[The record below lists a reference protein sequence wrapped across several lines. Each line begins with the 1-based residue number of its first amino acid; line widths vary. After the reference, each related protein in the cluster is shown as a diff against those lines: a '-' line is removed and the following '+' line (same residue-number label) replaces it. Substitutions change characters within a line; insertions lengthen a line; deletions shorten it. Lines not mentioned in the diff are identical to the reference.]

1 MQCNAFAVGPIGN
14 SMNSEENGASD
25 QDKAEVRM
33 DGLKNDNQNA
43 EQAAVT
49 SKVTQLESRA
59 TGEQL
64 RLSSNGSENN
74 VRLIPSKMSI
84 VFPNRMRA
92 SQTATSDCA
101 NSLEQNVS
109 QDASNANVS
118 SMFMSTSNIKSQTMN
133 TNVVSIEATCQLK
146 HKTVVNISAL
156 NLPKPQMHLN
166 LPKPQ
171 MHLNLSSTQANT
183 HHNHNLISVSL
194 NSGTATNNAVP
205 HYSVSISSSSLM
217 SPDLPIIKP
226 NDDIDMKNNVDYASA
241 IEKCPSKVS
250 CSSDSSPE
258 ADCSWTSKSYGSKRI
273 LNNISGSIGS
283 TSQGTCCVLRPNIN
297 GSREVAGPSGLQWIP
312 QREQVERM
320 DSSSGNEGDM
330 SDGED
335 YCIYTYKGNDDMIH
349 LDQKEE
355 LNQGHAEDRGAAGQ
369 YHSGRSSPE
378 MDFLEMD
385 FDPGPSCEQDTGD
398 SDLASIN
405 EDIQN
410 IALDN
415 VEPDPMLNDLSS
427 GKVVSRQTMTAVSQ
441 NSRQSTQNVNH
452 TAFQQCIN
460 NQPAIEQSVKSTY
473 SAPWMPSTSS
483 GRWESTSLY
492 RNTGCPLR
500 ESYGYHNTSGDLISP
515 GDNRDSDSELWA
527 EPSTAAVQDNSNL
540 NARRVNLSS
549 TLYHRMMAKKLMLNK
564 QAAFNQSGDS
574 NLESELCN
582 ERIDGLPPV
591 EKVMLWSEQEATMK
605 QVTQIGTSA
614 CGATSAINA
623 LLALNMS
630 FSLEVL
636 VKGVNT
642 RLRELGVS
650 LPRYLLS
657 RSVAGATH
665 KDIARGISLS
675 TNGAAVTKFFA
686 FYPERK
692 VSLSHW
698 LHYWISKGAAPIATL
713 NLQHCGEGCDIP
725 DAWHHQMIFGV
736 GQAGIYL
743 TNPLECLPEEFLWH
757 QLISPSVLLIRR
769 TDVLAHWNANTDL
782 TPLAMMDQKWR
793 KLNVLGQVVNMVR
806 GAMSERQQPNST
818 TTGTTHIRIP
828 ASYQAG
834 ITLVMCADSA
844 AATELLHAEQL
855 PLL

>member
-1 MQCNAFAVGPIGN
+1 MQCNAFTAGIVEDN
-14 SMNSEENGASD
+14 MNSEENGASG
-25 QDKAEVRM
+25 QGRAEVRM
-33 DGLKNDNQNA
+33 DGMKSDNQSGD
-43 EQAAVT
+43 QVTVT
-49 SKVTQLESRA
+49 SKVAQLEGRA
-59 TGEQL
+59 AGEQL
-64 RLSSNGSENN
+64 RLNSNSSENSS
-74 VRLIPSKMSI
+74 VRLIPSKI
-84 VFPNRMRA
+84 NVVFPNRTK
-92 SQTATSDCA
+92 SGQTAASDCA
-101 NSLEQNVS
+101 NSLEQNAS

-118 SMFMSTSNIKSQTMN
+118 SVFMSSSNIKPQTAN
-133 TNVVSIEATCQLK
+133 TNAVSIEAMCQLM
-146 HKTVVNISAL
+146 HKTVANTSAL
-156 NLPKPQMHLN
+156 NLPKS
-166 LPKPQ
+166 Q
-171 MHLNLSSTQANT
+171 MHLNLSSAQANV
-183 HHNHNLISVSL
+183 HHNHNSTSVSL
-194 NSGTATNNAVP
+194 NSGVVSNNATS
-205 HYSVSISSSSLM
+205 HCGVSTSSSSLTPANLSM
-217 SPDLPIIKP
+217 IKP

-258 ADCSWTSKSYGSKRI
+258 ADCSWTSKSYGSKRV
-273 LNNISGSIGS
+273 LNNIGGSIGS

-297 GSREVAGPSGLQWIP
+297 GSREAAGPSGLQR
-312 QREQVERM
+312 REQVERM

-335 YCIYTYKGNDDMIH
+335 YCIYTYKGNDDAIH

-355 LNQGHAEDRGAAGQ
+355 LNQGHVEDRGAAGQ

-410 IALDN
+410 IALDH
-415 VEPDPMLNDLSS
+415 VEPDPILNDLSS
-427 GKVVSRQTMTAVSQ
+427 GKVVSRQTMAAVPQ
-441 NSRQSTQNVNH
+441 NSRQSAQNVNH
-452 TAFQQCIN
+452 TAFQQCAS
-460 NQPAIEQSVKSTY
+460 NQPAIEQSAKSTY

-500 ESYGYHNTSGDLISP
+500 GFYGYHNTSGDLISP

-527 EPSTAAVQDNSNL
+527 EPSTAAASDNSNL
-540 NARRVNLSS
+540 NARKINLTS

-564 QAAFNQSGDS
+564 QTAFNQSGDS

-582 ERIDGLPPV
+582 ERMDGLPPV

-614 CGATSAINA
+614 CGATSAFNA
-623 LLALNMS
+623 LLALNVS

-650 LPRYLLS
+650 LPRYLMS

-743 TNPLECLPEEFLWH
+743 TNPLECLPEELLWH
-757 QLISPSVLLIRR
+757 QLVSPSILLIRR

-782 TPLAMMDQKWR
+782 TPLATMDQKWR

-806 GAMSERQQPNST
+806 GAMSQRQQPNST
-818 TTGTTHIRIP
+818 TTGATHIRIP

>member
-1 MQCNAFAVGPIGN
+1 MSCDTVAAGLIVEDN
-14 SMNSEENGASD
+14 MNSEGNDGSGG
-25 QDKAEVRM
+25 QGRAEVRV
-33 DGLKNDNQNA
+33 DVSLKNDNQSVD
-43 EQAAVT
+43 QGTAVT
-49 SKVTQLESRA
+49 SKGQLENGSE
-59 TGEQL
+59 EQL
-64 RLSSNGSENN
+64 RLNNNSGEGN
-74 VRLIPSKMSI
+74 VRLALPLSSRAPI
-84 VFPNRMRA
+84 VLANGTK
-92 SQTATSDCA
+92 SVQTPVSDCA

-109 QDASNANVS
+109 QDVNIS
-118 SMFMSTSNIKSQTMN
+118 SMFANATANIKPQTVN
-133 TNVVSIEATCQLK
+133 TNTVNCQLK
-146 HKTVVNISAL
+146 HKTVTNASSL
-156 NLPKPQMHLN
+156 NLPKS
-166 LPKPQ
+166 Q
-171 MHLNLSSTQANT
+171 MHLNLSSTQANI
-183 HHNHNLISVSL
+183 HHNHNLGSAVL
-194 NSGTATNNAVP
+194 NSAAATSATLHSSVP
-205 HYSVSISSSSLM
+205 MLNVSVMPPNLST
-217 SPDLPIIKP
+217 IKS
-226 NDDIDMKNNVDYASA
+226 NDDVDMKNNVDYASA

-250 CSSDSSPE
+250 CSSDSRPE
-258 ADCSWTSKSYGSKRI
+258 ADCSWTSKSYGSKRV
-273 LNNISGSIGS
+273 LNNIGGSIGS
-283 TSQGTCCVLRPNIN
+283 TSQGTCCFLRPNIN
-297 GSREVAGPSGLQWIP
+297 GSREAAGPSGLQNTL

-335 YCIYTYKGNDDMIH
+335 YCIYTYKGNDDVIH
-349 LDQKEE
+349 LDQQEE
-355 LNQGHAEDRGAAGQ
+355 LNQDHAANQEAEGQ
-369 YHSGRSSPE
+369 NHSGRSSPE

-385 FDPGPSCEQDTGD
+385 FDPGPSCELDTGD

-415 VEPDPMLNDLSS
+415 IEQDPVLNDLSS
-427 GKVVSRQTMTAVSQ
+427 GKVVSRQGLVAMPQTSKQTAQ
-441 NSRQSTQNVNH
+441 HVNH
-452 TAFQQCIN
+452 TTFQQCTS
-460 NQPAIEQSVKSTY
+460 NQCTVEQSAKPTY
-473 SAPWMPSTSS
+473 SAPWMPSTSAGT
-483 GRWESTSLY
+483 GRWDSATLY
-492 RNTGCPLR
+492 RNTGCPVR

-515 GDNRDSDSELWA
+515 SDNRDSDSELWA
-527 EPSTAAVQDNSNL
+527 ESTTASLPDNSNL
-540 NARRVNLSS
+540 NARKVNLIS
-549 TLYHRMMAKKLMLNK
+549 TLYHRIMAKKLMLNK
-564 QAAFNQSGDS
+564 HAAFNQSGDS

-582 ERIDGLPPV
+582 ERLDGLPPV
-591 EKVMLWSEQEATMK
+591 EKVMLWSEQEATIK

-623 LLALNMS
+623 LLALNIS

-642 RLRELGVS
+642 RLRELGVP
-650 LPRYLLS
+650 LPRYLVS

-698 LHYWISKGAAPIATL
+698 LHYWISKGAAPIATM

-743 TNPLECLPEEFLWH
+743 TNPLECLPEQLLWH
-757 QLISPSVLLIRR
+757 QLISPSILLIRKA
-769 TDVLAHWNANTDL
+769 DVLAHWNANTDL
-782 TPLAMMDQKWR
+782 TPLATMDQKWR

-806 GAMSERQQPNST
+806 ESMSQRQQPNST
-818 TTGTTHIRIP
+818 TTGATHIRIP

>member
-1 MQCNAFAVGPIGN
+1 
-14 SMNSEENGASD
+14 MNSEGNDGNK
-25 QDKAEVRM
+25 QGKAEVRV
-33 DGLKNDNQNA
+33 DVGSKNDNQSKVA
-43 EQAAVT
+43 PRTVSPRSIMEQGVVASKPLQLETKAAVVEQSRLNNNSGESNIKHMS
-49 SKVTQLESRA
+49 SKSTVAL
-59 TGEQL
+59 
-64 RLSSNGSENN
+64 SNGTKSMEN
-74 VRLIPSKMSI
+74 V
-84 VFPNRMRA
+84 
-92 SQTATSDCA
+92 SDCA
-101 NSLEQNVS
+101 NSLEQNAS
-109 QDASNANVS
+109 QDATS
-118 SMFMSTSNIKSQTMN
+118 SVNISSVFTSTINIKLQTVS
-133 TNVVSIEATCQLK
+133 TNAMCQLK
-146 HKTVVNISAL
+146 HKTAASASAL
-156 NLPKPQMHLN
+156 NLPKS
-166 LPKPQ
+166 Q
-171 MHLNLSSTQANT
+171 MHLNLSSSQAST
-183 HHNHNLISVSL
+183 HHSHNLAAVVLNSAAATSAMAHSSVS
-194 NSGTATNNAVP
+194 TASAP
-205 HYSVSISSSSLM
+205 LM
-217 SPDLPIIKP
+217 PPNLSTSKP

-258 ADCSWTSKSYGSKRI
+258 ADCSWTSKSYGSKRV
-273 LNNISGSIGS
+273 LNNIGGSIGS
-283 TSQGTCCVLRPNIN
+283 TSQGTCCFLRPNIN
-297 GSREVAGPSGLQWIP
+297 GSREAAGPSGLQR
-312 QREQVERM
+312 REQIERM

-335 YCIYTYKGNDDMIH
+335 YCIYTYKGNDDTMH
-349 LDQKEE
+349 ADQQEE
-355 LNQGHAEDRGAAGQ
+355 LNQGHVENYEVEGQ
-369 YHSGRSSPE
+369 NHSGRSSPE

-410 IALDN
+410 IAVDN
-415 VEPDPMLNDLSS
+415 IEPDPVLNDLSS
-427 GKVVSRQTMTAVSQ
+427 GKVVSRQALAAATPQIAK
-441 NSRQSTQNVNH
+441 QSAQNVNH
-452 TAFQQCIN
+452 ATTFQQCTS
-460 NQPAIEQSVKSTY
+460 NQSAIEQTAKSTY

-483 GRWESTSLY
+483 GTGRWDSAALY

-515 GDNRDSDSELWA
+515 GDNRDSDSELWV
-527 EPSTAAVQDNSNL
+527 EPSTASVPDNSNL

-582 ERIDGLPPV
+582 ERLDGLPPV

-623 LLALNMS
+623 LLALNVS

-642 RLRELGVS
+642 RLRELSVP
-650 LPRYLLS
+650 LPKYLVS

-743 TNPLECLPEEFLWH
+743 TNPLECLPEQLVWH
-757 QLISPSVLLIRR
+757 QLVSPSILLIRK
-769 TDVLAHWNANTDL
+769 TDVLAHWSANTDL

-806 GAMSERQQPNST
+806 EAMSQRQQPN
-818 TTGTTHIRIP
+818 GTTAGATHVRIP

>member
-1 MQCNAFAVGPIGN
+1 MPCNTVAVSGLVAGN
-14 SMNSEENGASD
+14 MNSEGNDEHG
-25 QDKAEVRM
+25 QGKAEVSV
-33 DGLKNDNQNA
+33 DVGLKNDKQSVDQDA
-43 EQAAVT
+43 MT
-49 SKVTQLESRA
+49 SKVQLENGA
-59 TGEQL
+59 EEQL
-64 RLSSNGSENN
+64 RLNNNGGGGGGDCSIKL
-74 VRLIPSKMSI
+74 VLPTSKTS
-84 VFPNRMRA
+84 VVLANGTKPVQNHPV
-92 SQTATSDCA
+92 SDCA
-101 NSLEQNVS
+101 NSLEQNVC
-109 QDASNANVS
+109 QDVNVS
-118 SMFMSTSNIKSQTMN
+118 SMFANATASVKPQTAN
-133 TNVVSIEATCQLK
+133 TNTVNCQLK
-146 HKTVVNISAL
+146 HKTVVNASPL
-156 NLPKPQMHLN
+156 SLPKS
-166 LPKPQ
+166 Q
-171 MHLNLSSTQANT
+171 MHLNLSSTQANV
-183 HHNHNLISVSL
+183 HHGHNSASAVL
-194 NSGTATNNAVP
+194 NSAAATASATLHSGVSTLNV
-205 HYSVSISSSSLM
+205 SVMPPNLST
-217 SPDLPIIKP
+217 IKS
-226 NDDIDMKNNVDYASA
+226 NDDADMKNNVDYASA

-258 ADCSWTSKSYGSKRI
+258 ADCSWTSKSYGSKRV
-273 LNNISGSIGS
+273 LNNIGGSIGS
-283 TSQGTCCVLRPNIN
+283 TSQGTCCFLRPNIN
-297 GSREVAGPSGLQWIP
+297 GSREVAGPSGLQRTS

-335 YCIYTYKGNDDMIH
+335 YFYTYKGNDDAIH
-349 LDQKEE
+349 LDQQEE
-355 LNQGHAEDRGAAGQ
+355 LNQNHAANQREAEGQ
-369 YHSGRSSPE
+369 NHSGRSSPE
-378 MDFLEMD
+378 MDYLEMD
-385 FDPGPSCEQDTGD
+385 FDPGPSCELDTGD
-398 SDLASIN
+398 SDPASIN

-415 VEPDPMLNDLSS
+415 IEQDPVLNDLSS
-427 GKVVSRQTMTAVSQ
+427 GKVVSRQGLVATPQTSKPAAQ
-441 NSRQSTQNVNH
+441 HVNH
-452 TAFQQCIN
+452 TAYQQCTS
-460 NQPAIEQSVKSTY
+460 NQCTVEQSAKSTY
-473 SAPWMPSTSS
+473 SAPWMPSTSAGT
-483 GRWESTSLY
+483 GRWDSATLY
-492 RNTGCPLR
+492 RNTGCPVR

-527 EPSTAAVQDNSNL
+527 ESSTSSLPDNSNL
-540 NARRVNLSS
+540 NARKVNLIS
-549 TLYHRMMAKKLMLNK
+549 TLYHRIMAKKLMLNK
-564 QAAFNQSGDS
+564 HAAFNQSGDS
-574 NLESELCN
+574 NLENELCN
-582 ERIDGLPPV
+582 ERLDGLPLV

-623 LLALNMS
+623 LLALNVS

-642 RLRELGVS
+642 RLRELGVP
-650 LPRYLLS
+650 LPRYLVS

-698 LHYWISKGAAPIATL
+698 LHYWISRGAAPIATL

-743 TNPLECLPEEFLWH
+743 TNPLECLPEQLVWH
-757 QLISPSVLLIRR
+757 QLVSPSILLIRK

-782 TPLAMMDQKWR
+782 TPLATMDQKWR

-806 GAMSERQQPNST
+806 ESMSQRQQPNGT
-818 TTGTTHIRIP
+818 TSGATHIRIP

>member
-1 MQCNAFAVGPIGN
+1 MTLAAGLAVVDN
-14 SMNSEENGASD
+14 MNSEGTDGCS
-25 QDKAEVRM
+25 QGKAEVRV
-33 DGLKNDNQNA
+33 DVGLKNDNQSLDQGA
-43 EQAAVT
+43 MT
-49 SKVTQLESRA
+49 SKVQLENGSE
-59 TGEQL
+59 EQL
-64 RLSSNGSENN
+64 RLNNNSDESDIKLVLPARTSVVLSNGTNSVETP
-74 VRLIPSKMSI
+74 V
-84 VFPNRMRA
+84 
-92 SQTATSDCA
+92 SDCA
-101 NSLEQNVS
+101 NSLEQDVS
-109 QDASNANVS
+109 QDINIS
-118 SMFMSTSNIKSQTMN
+118 SMFANATANIKPQTVN
-133 TNVVSIEATCQLK
+133 TNSVNCQLK
-146 HKTVVNISAL
+146 HKTVVNAGSL
-156 NLPKPQMHLN
+156 NLPKS
-166 LPKPQ
+166 Q
-171 MHLNLSSTQANT
+171 MHLNLSSTPANV
-183 HHNHNLISVSL
+183 HHNHNSASAVLNSTAATNAVLHSSVSTL
-194 NSGTATNNAVP
+194 NV
-205 HYSVSISSSSLM
+205 SVMPPNLST
-217 SPDLPIIKP
+217 IKP
-226 NDDIDMKNNVDYASA
+226 NDDMDMKNNVDYASA

-258 ADCSWTSKSYGSKRI
+258 ADCSWTSKSYGSKRV
-273 LNNISGSIGS
+273 LNNIGGSIGS
-283 TSQGTCCVLRPNIN
+283 TSQGTCCFLRPNIN
-297 GSREVAGPSGLQWIP
+297 GSREVAGPSGLQRIS
-312 QREQVERM
+312 QREQIERM

-335 YCIYTYKGNDDMIH
+335 YCIYTYKGNDQVIH
-349 LDQKEE
+349 LDQQEE
-355 LNQGHAEDRGAAGQ
+355 LNQDHAANPEAEGQ
-369 YHSGRSSPE
+369 NHSGRSSPE

-385 FDPGPSCEQDTGD
+385 FDPGPSCELDTGD

-415 VEPDPMLNDLSS
+415 IEQDPVLNDLSS
-427 GKVVSRQTMTAVSQ
+427 GKVVSRQVLVTMPQTSKQPAQ
-441 NSRQSTQNVNH
+441 YVNH
-452 TAFQQCIN
+452 TTFQQCTS
-460 NQPAIEQSVKSTY
+460 NQCTVEQSAKPTY
-473 SAPWMPSTSS
+473 SAPWMPSTSAGT
-483 GRWESTSLY
+483 GRWDSATLY
-492 RNTGCPLR
+492 RNTGCPVR
-500 ESYGYHNTSGDLISP
+500 ENYGYHNTSGDLISP

-527 EPSTAAVQDNSNL
+527 ESSTASLPDNSNL
-540 NARRVNLSS
+540 NARKVNLIS
-549 TLYHRMMAKKLMLNK
+549 TLYHRIMAKKLMLNK
-564 QAAFNQSGDS
+564 HAAFNQSGDS
-574 NLESELCN
+574 NLENELCN
-582 ERIDGLPPV
+582 ERLDGLPPV
-591 EKVMLWSEQEATMK
+591 EKVMLWSEQEATIK

-623 LLALNMS
+623 LLALNVS

-642 RLRELGVS
+642 KLRELGVP
-650 LPRYLLS
+650 LPRYLVS

-698 LHYWISKGAAPIATL
+698 LHYWISRGAAPIATL

-736 GQAGIYL
+736 GQAGIYF
-743 TNPLECLPEEFLWH
+743 TNPLECLPEQLVWH
-757 QLISPSVLLIRR
+757 QLVSPSILLIRK

-782 TPLAMMDQKWR
+782 SPLATMDQKWR

-806 GAMSERQQPNST
+806 ESMSQRQQPNST
-818 TTGTTHIRIP
+818 TTGATHIRIP

>member
-1 MQCNAFAVGPIGN
+1 MLCNAIAAGLIVEN
-14 SMNSEENGASD
+14 NMNSEENDGNN
-25 QDKAEVRM
+25 QGKAEVKV
-33 DGLKNDNQNA
+33 DVGLKNDNQSMD
-43 EQAAVT
+43 QAAMM
-49 SKVTQLESRA
+49 SKVQLENRA
-59 TGEQL
+59 AVEEL
-64 RLSSNGSENN
+64 RLNNNSNDIKLVLPSVKTSVMFSNGTKS
-74 VRLIPSKMSI
+74 VQAPM
-84 VFPNRMRA
+84 
-92 SQTATSDCA
+92 SDCA

-109 QDASNANVS
+109 QDMSNVNIS
-118 SMFMSTSNIKSQTMN
+118 SMFTSTANIKPQTAN
-133 TNVVSIEATCQLK
+133 TNAVNCQLK
-146 HKTVVNISAL
+146 LKTVTNASAL
-156 NLPKPQMHLN
+156 NLPKS
-166 LPKPQ
+166 Q
-171 MHLNLSSTQANT
+171 MHLNLSSTQVNT
-183 HHNHNLISVSL
+183 HLNHNLASTVLNSTATTSAMLHSSVSML
-194 NSGTATNNAVP
+194 NAP
-205 HYSVSISSSSLM
+205 LM
-217 SPDLPIIKP
+217 PPNLSTSKP
-226 NDDIDMKNNVDYASA
+226 NDDIDMKNNVDYVSA

-258 ADCSWTSKSYGSKRI
+258 ADCSWTSKSYGSKRV
-273 LNNISGSIGS
+273 LNNIGGSIGS
-283 TSQGTCCVLRPNIN
+283 TSQGTCCFLRPNIN
-297 GSREVAGPSGLQWIP
+297 GSREVAGPSGI
-312 QREQVERM
+312 QRREHVERM

-335 YCIYTYKGNDDMIH
+335 YCIYTYKGNDDVIH
-349 LDQKEE
+349 LDQQEE
-355 LNQGHAEDRGAAGQ
+355 LHQGHAENHEAEGQ
-369 YHSGRSSPE
+369 NHSGRSSPE

-415 VEPDPMLNDLSS
+415 IESDPVLNDLSS
-427 GKVVSRQTMTAVSQ
+427 GKVVSRQGLLAMPQTSK
-441 NSRQSTQNVNH
+441 QSTQNVNH
-452 TAFQQCIN
+452 TNFQQCAS
-460 NQPAIEQSVKSTY
+460 NQSTVEQSSKPTY
-473 SAPWMPSTSS
+473 SAPWMPSTSAGT
-483 GRWESTSLY
+483 GRWDSAALY

-515 GDNRDSDSELWA
+515 GDNRDSDSELWV
-527 EPSTAAVQDNSNL
+527 EPSSTSAPDNSTL

-574 NLESELCN
+574 NLENELCN
-582 ERIDGLPPV
+582 ERLDGLPPV

-623 LLALNMS
+623 LLALNVS

-650 LPRYLLS
+650 LPRYLVS

-698 LHYWISKGAAPIATL
+698 LHYWISRGAAPIATL

-743 TNPLECLPEEFLWH
+743 TNPLECLPEQLVWH
-757 QLISPSVLLIRR
+757 QLISPSILLIRK

-782 TPLAMMDQKWR
+782 TSLATMDQKWR

-806 GAMSERQQPNST
+806 ESMSRRQQPNNTST
-818 TTGTTHIRIP
+818 GMTHIRIP

>member
-1 MQCNAFAVGPIGN
+1 MPRNTVAADLVDN
-14 SMNSEENGASD
+14 MNSEANDGD
-25 QDKAEVRM
+25 GQDKAEVRV
-33 DGLKNDNQNA
+33 DIGLRNDNQSVD
-43 EQAAVT
+43 QGAVA
-49 SKVTQLESRA
+49 SKVQLENGA
-59 TGEQL
+59 EGQL
-64 RLSSNGSENN
+64 RLNNNGGESNN
-74 VRLIPSKMSI
+74 VRLVLPSRTPVVLSNGTKS
-84 VFPNRMRA
+84 V
-92 SQTATSDCA
+92 QTSVSDCA

-109 QDASNANVS
+109 QDVNIS
-118 SMFMSTSNIKSQTMN
+118 SMFTNATANIKPQTVN
-133 TNVVSIEATCQLK
+133 TNTINCQLK
-146 HKTVVNISAL
+146 HKTVVNASSL
-156 NLPKPQMHLN
+156 NLPKS
-166 LPKPQ
+166 Q
-171 MHLNLSSTQANT
+171 MHLNLSSTQANV
-183 HHNHNLISVSL
+183 HHNHNLASAVLNSTAATSATLHSSVSTL
-194 NSGTATNNAVP
+194 NV
-205 HYSVSISSSSLM
+205 SVMPPNLST
-217 SPDLPIIKP
+217 IKS
-226 NDDIDMKNNVDYASA
+226 NDDVDMKNNVDYASA

-258 ADCSWTSKSYGSKRI
+258 ADCSWTSKSYGSKRV
-273 LNNISGSIGS
+273 LNNIGGSIGS
-283 TSQGTCCVLRPNIN
+283 TSQGTCCFLRPNIN
-297 GSREVAGPSGLQWIP
+297 GSREVAGPSGLQRNL
-312 QREQVERM
+312 QREQMERM

-335 YCIYTYKGNDDMIH
+335 YCIYTYKGNDDVIH
-349 LDQKEE
+349 LDQQEE
-355 LNQGHAEDRGAAGQ
+355 LNQDHVGNREAEGQ
-369 YHSGRSSPE
+369 NHSGRSSPE

-385 FDPGPSCEQDTGD
+385 FDPGPSCELDTGD

-415 VEPDPMLNDLSS
+415 IEQDPVLNDLSS
-427 GKVVSRQTMTAVSQ
+427 GKVVSRQGLVAIPLTTKQTVQ
-441 NSRQSTQNVNH
+441 HVNH
-452 TAFQQCIN
+452 TTFQQCTS
-460 NQPAIEQSVKSTY
+460 NQCTVEQSAKSTY
-473 SAPWMPSTSS
+473 SAPWMPSTSAGT
-483 GRWESTSLY
+483 GRWDSATLY
-492 RNTGCPLR
+492 RNTGCPVR
-500 ESYGYHNTSGDLISP
+500 ESYGYHSTSGDLISP
-515 GDNRDSDSELWA
+515 GDNRDSDSELWVDS
-527 EPSTAAVQDNSNL
+527 STASLPDNSNL
-540 NARRVNLSS
+540 NARKEN
-549 TLYHRMMAKKLMLNK
+549 
-564 QAAFNQSGDS
+564 
-574 NLESELCN
+574 ELCN
-582 ERIDGLPPV
+582 ERLDGLPPV

-623 LLALNMS
+623 LLALNIS

-642 RLRELGVS
+642 RLRELGVP
-650 LPRYLLS
+650 LPRYLVS

-675 TNGAAVTKFFA
+675 TNGAAITKFFA

-743 TNPLECLPEEFLWH
+743 TNPLECLPEQLLWH
-757 QLISPSVLLIRR
+757 QLVSPSILLIRK
-769 TDVLAHWNANTDL
+769 TDVLAHWNENTDL
-782 TPLAMMDQKWR
+782 MPLATMDQKWR
-793 KLNVLGQVVNMVR
+793 KLNVLGQVVNMIR
-806 GAMSERQQPNST
+806 ESMSQRKQPNST
-818 TTGTTHIRIP
+818 TTGATHIRIP

>member
-1 MQCNAFAVGPIGN
+1 MQCNAFAAGVIKN
-14 SMNSEENGASD
+14 NMSSEENGGCN
-25 QDKAEVRM
+25 QGKMEVRVV
-33 DGLKNDNQNA
+33 DVGLKNDNHSTN
-43 EQAAVT
+43 QAAVT
-49 SKVTQLESRA
+49 SKAVQLENRA
-59 TGEQL
+59 IGEQMGL
-64 RLSSNGSENN
+64 NSNSGENKLVMSSRNSVVFSNGTKPEQAH
-74 VRLIPSKMSI
+74 V
-84 VFPNRMRA
+84 
-92 SQTATSDCA
+92 SDRA
-101 NSLEQNVS
+101 NSLEQSVS

-118 SMFMSTSNIKSQTMN
+118 SLFMSTANIKPQTVN
-133 TNVVSIEATCQLK
+133 TNATCQLK
-146 HKTVVNISAL
+146 HKTVLNASSL
-156 NLPKPQMHLN
+156 NLPKS
-166 LPKPQ
+166 Q
-171 MHLNLSSTQANT
+171 MHLNLSSAQANV
-183 HHNHNLISVSL
+183 HLNHNSLSVSL
-194 NSGTATNNAVP
+194 NTSAAANATLHYNA
-205 HYSVSISSSSLM
+205 STSSALLM
-217 SPDLPIIKP
+217 PPNLSMIKP

-258 ADCSWTSKSYGSKRI
+258 ADCSWTSKSYGSKRV
-273 LNNISGSIGS
+273 LNNIGGSIGS

-297 GSREVAGPSGLQWIP
+297 GSREIAGPSGLQRTS

-335 YCIYTYKGNDDMIH
+335 YCIYTYKGNDDAIH
-349 LDQKEE
+349 AIQKEDM
-355 LNQGHAEDRGAAGQ
+355 NKGHAEEHGAGGQ

-415 VEPDPMLNDLSS
+415 VEPDPVLNDLSS
-427 GKVVSRQTMTAVSQ
+427 GKVVSRQGMATVSQ
-441 NSRQSTQNVNH
+441 NTRQSTQNVNH
-452 TAFQQCIN
+452 VVLPQCAS
-460 NQPAIEQSVKSTY
+460 NQPVIEQSVKSTY
-473 SAPWMPSTSS
+473 SAPWMPSTSAGT
-483 GRWESTSLY
+483 GRWESAALY

-527 EPSTAAVQDNSNL
+527 ESTTASIPDNSNL

-623 LLALNMS
+623 LLALNVS

-642 RLRELGVS
+642 RLREVAVP
-650 LPRYLLS
+650 LPRYLVS

-675 TNGAAVTKFFA
+675 TNGAVVTKFFA

-743 TNPLECLPEEFLWH
+743 TNPLECLPEQFVWH
-757 QLISPSVLLIRR
+757 QLVSPSILLIRR
-769 TDVLAHWNANTDL
+769 ADVLSHWNENTDL
-782 TPLAMMDQKWR
+782 TPLATMDQKWR

-806 GAMSERQQPNST
+806 EARRQRQQSNST
-818 TTGTTHIRIP
+818 ATGTTHIRIP

>member
-1 MQCNAFAVGPIGN
+1 MSCDTVAAGLIVEDNMNLEGN
-14 SMNSEENGASD
+14 DGSGG
-25 QDKAEVRM
+25 QGRAEVRV
-33 DGLKNDNQNA
+33 DVGLKNDNQSA
-43 EQAAVT
+43 DQGTAVM
-49 SKVTQLESRA
+49 SKVQLENGSE
-59 TGEQL
+59 EQL
-64 RLSSNGSENN
+64 RLNNNSGEGN
-74 VRLIPSKMSI
+74 VRLALPLSS
-84 VFPNRMRA
+84 RA
-92 SQTATSDCA
+92 PVVLANGTKSVQTPVSDCA

-109 QDASNANVS
+109 QDVNIS
-118 SMFMSTSNIKSQTMN
+118 SMFANATANIKPQTVN
-133 TNVVSIEATCQLK
+133 TNTINCQLK
-146 HKTVVNISAL
+146 HKTFTNASSL
-156 NLPKPQMHLN
+156 NLPKS
-166 LPKPQ
+166 Q
-171 MHLNLSSTQANT
+171 MHLNLSSTQANI
-183 HHNHNLISVSL
+183 HHNHNLGSAVL
-194 NSGTATNNAVP
+194 NSAAATSATLHSSVP
-205 HYSVSISSSSLM
+205 MLNVSVMPPNLST
-217 SPDLPIIKP
+217 IKS
-226 NDDIDMKNNVDYASA
+226 NDDVDMKNNVDYASA

-273 LNNISGSIGS
+273 LNNIGGSIGS
-283 TSQGTCCVLRPNIN
+283 TSQGTCCFLRPNIN
-297 GSREVAGPSGLQWIP
+297 GSREAAGPSGLQNTL
-312 QREQVERM
+312 QREQVERL

-335 YCIYTYKGNDDMIH
+335 YCIYTYKGIDDVIH
-349 LDQKEE
+349 LDQQEE
-355 LNQGHAEDRGAAGQ
+355 LNQDHAANQEAEGQ
-369 YHSGRSSPE
+369 NHSGRSSPE

-385 FDPGPSCEQDTGD
+385 FDPGPSCELDTGD

-415 VEPDPMLNDLSS
+415 IEQDPVLNDLSS
-427 GKVVSRQTMTAVSQ
+427 GKVVSRQGLVAMPQTSKQTAQ
-441 NSRQSTQNVNH
+441 HVNH
-452 TAFQQCIN
+452 TTFQQCTS
-460 NQPAIEQSVKSTY
+460 NQCTVEQSAKPTY
-473 SAPWMPSTSS
+473 SAPWMPSTSAGT
-483 GRWESTSLY
+483 GRWDSATLY
-492 RNTGCPLR
+492 RNTGCPVR

-515 GDNRDSDSELWA
+515 SDNRDSDSELWA
-527 EPSTAAVQDNSNL
+527 ESTTASLPDNSNL
-540 NARRVNLSS
+540 NAR
-549 TLYHRMMAKKLMLNK
+549 K
-564 QAAFNQSGDS
+564 
-574 NLESELCN
+574 ESELCN
-582 ERIDGLPPV
+582 ERLDGLPPV
-591 EKVMLWSEQEATMK
+591 EKVMLWSEQEATIK

-623 LLALNMS
+623 LLALNIS

-642 RLRELGVS
+642 RLRELGVP
-650 LPRYLLS
+650 LPRYLVS

-698 LHYWISKGAAPIATL
+698 LHYWISKGAAPIATM

-743 TNPLECLPEEFLWH
+743 TNPLECLPEQLLWH
-757 QLISPSVLLIRR
+757 QLISPSILLIRKA
-769 TDVLAHWNANTDL
+769 DVLAHWNANTDL
-782 TPLAMMDQKWR
+782 TPLATMDQKWR

-806 GAMSERQQPNST
+806 ESMSQRQQPNST
-818 TTGTTHIRIP
+818 TTGATHIRIP

>member
-1 MQCNAFAVGPIGN
+1 MSCDTVAAGLIVEDN
-14 SMNSEENGASD
+14 MNSEGNDGSGG
-25 QDKAEVRM
+25 QGRAEVRV
-33 DGLKNDNQNA
+33 DVSLKNDNQSVD
-43 EQAAVT
+43 QGTVT
-49 SKVTQLESRA
+49 SKVQLENGSE
-59 TGEQL
+59 EQL
-64 RLSSNGSENN
+64 RLNNNSGEGN
-74 VRLIPSKMSI
+74 VRLALPLSS
-84 VFPNRMRA
+84 RA
-92 SQTATSDCA
+92 PVVLANGTKSVQTPVSDCS

-109 QDASNANVS
+109 QDVNIS
-118 SMFMSTSNIKSQTMN
+118 SMFANATANIKPQTVN
-133 TNVVSIEATCQLK
+133 TNTVNCQLK
-146 HKTVVNISAL
+146 HKTVTNASSL
-156 NLPKPQMHLN
+156 NLPKS
-166 LPKPQ
+166 Q
-171 MHLNLSSTQANT
+171 MHLNLSSTQANI
-183 HHNHNLISVSL
+183 HHNHNLGSAVL
-194 NSGTATNNAVP
+194 NSAAATSATLHSSVP
-205 HYSVSISSSSLM
+205 MLNVSVMPPNLST
-217 SPDLPIIKP
+217 IKS
-226 NDDIDMKNNVDYASA
+226 NDDVDMKNNVDYASA

-258 ADCSWTSKSYGSKRI
+258 ADCSWTSKSYGSKRV
-273 LNNISGSIGS
+273 LNNIGGSIGS
-283 TSQGTCCVLRPNIN
+283 TSQGTCCFLRPNIN
-297 GSREVAGPSGLQWIP
+297 GIREAAGPSGLQNTL

-335 YCIYTYKGNDDMIH
+335 YCIYTYKGNDDVIH
-349 LDQKEE
+349 LDQQEE
-355 LNQGHAEDRGAAGQ
+355 LNQDHAANQEAERQ
-369 YHSGRSSPE
+369 NHSGRSSPE

-385 FDPGPSCEQDTGD
+385 FDPGPSCELDTGD

-415 VEPDPMLNDLSS
+415 IEQDPVLNDLSS
-427 GKVVSRQTMTAVSQ
+427 GKVVSRQGLVAMPQTSKQIAQ
-441 NSRQSTQNVNH
+441 HVNH
-452 TAFQQCIN
+452 TTFQQCTS
-460 NQPAIEQSVKSTY
+460 NQCTVEQSAKPTY
-473 SAPWMPSTSS
+473 SAPWMPSTSAGT
-483 GRWESTSLY
+483 GRWDSATLY
-492 RNTGCPLR
+492 RNTGCPVR

-515 GDNRDSDSELWA
+515 SDNRDSDSELWA
-527 EPSTAAVQDNSNL
+527 ESTTASLPDNSNL
-540 NARRVNLSS
+540 NAR
-549 TLYHRMMAKKLMLNK
+549 K
-564 QAAFNQSGDS
+564 
-574 NLESELCN
+574 ESELCN
-582 ERIDGLPPV
+582 ERLDGLPPV
-591 EKVMLWSEQEATMK
+591 EKVMLWSEQEATIK

-623 LLALNMS
+623 LLALNIS

-642 RLRELGVS
+642 RLRELGVP
-650 LPRYLLS
+650 LPRYLVS

-698 LHYWISKGAAPIATL
+698 LHYWISKGAAPIATM

-743 TNPLECLPEEFLWH
+743 TNPLECLPEQLLWH
-757 QLISPSVLLIRR
+757 QLISPSILLIRKA
-769 TDVLAHWNANTDL
+769 DVLAHWNANTDL
-782 TPLAMMDQKWR
+782 TPLATMDQKWR

-806 GAMSERQQPNST
+806 ESMSQRQQPNST
-818 TTGTTHIRIP
+818 TIGATHIRIP